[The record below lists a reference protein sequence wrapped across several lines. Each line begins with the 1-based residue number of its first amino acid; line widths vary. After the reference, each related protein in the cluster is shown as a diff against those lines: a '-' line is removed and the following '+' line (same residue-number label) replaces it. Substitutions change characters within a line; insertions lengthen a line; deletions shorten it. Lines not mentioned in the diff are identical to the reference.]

1 MNNQHLGMVAQWED
15 RFYNGHRGHTYLG
28 DPEDRRDIYP
38 NYVAVC
44 TAFGIK
50 CERVMYKQDLPKAI
64 ERMLESTEPYVLDV
78 VVPYTEHVLPFIP
91 AGATVAD
98 MIVE

>member
-1 MNNQHLGMVAQWED
+1 
-15 RFYNGHRGHTYLG
+15 
-28 DPEDRRDIYP
+28 
-38 NYVAVC
+38 
-44 TAFGIK
+44 
-50 CERVMYKQDLPKAI
+50 MYKQDLPKAI